1 MTAEQRRRAVTWL
14 RSSRQ
19 VSARRARRVVGL
31 SASSYRYTSRRTE
44 RDAPVRARL
53 RALAEK
59 RPRWGSPR
67 LHYLLAREG
76 RVVNHKRPERLYRA
90 EHLAVP
96 RRRGRRKH
104 VSTPRVAPPAP
115 TRPNE
120 RWSMDFVRD
129 TFADG
134 GAFRAFTLVDDYT
147 RECPVIEV
155 DRHLPSARVI
165 EVLERLVCERGRPHA
180 IVCDNGPEF
189 TCRTFDAWAYRQR
202 IQVLFI
208 RPGKPIENAFI
219 ESFNGRLR
227 DECLSASWFL
237 DLDDARAQIEAWR
250 IDYNTTRPHSGLAGR
265 TPSAF
270 AQEWTCATTSTDP

>member
-1 MTAEQRRRAVTWL
+1 M
-14 RSSRQ
+14 
-19 VSARRARRVVGL
+19 
-31 SASSYRYTSRRTE
+31 YY
-44 RDAPVRARL
+44 
-53 RALAEK
+53 
-59 RPRWGSPR
+59 
-67 LHYLLAREG
+67 
-76 RVVNHKRPERLYRA
+76 
-90 EHLAVP
+90 
-96 RRRGRRKH
+96 
-104 VSTPRVAPPAP
+104 
-115 TRPNE
+115 
-120 RWSMDFVRD
+120 
-129 TFADG
+129 
-134 GAFRAFTLVDDYT
+134 
-147 RECPVIEV
+147 
-155 DRHLPSARVI
+155 
-165 EVLERLVCERGRPHA
+165 
-180 IVCDNGPEF
+180 GPEF